1 MAAACGDV
9 LGPRLAPAALG
20 LITLLFGIGQAV
32 APSVAGAMADASG
45 SFVTALL
52 LAAGVALS
60 GALGAFF
67 LRQTSTAPAGAT
79 GEAPSS

>member
-20 LITLLFGIGQAV
+20 LITLIFGVGQAI
-32 APSVAGAMADASG
+32 APSIAGAMADASG
-45 SFVTALL
+45 SFVSALL

-67 LRQTSTAPAGAT
+67 LRPTPAASHGAL
-79 GEAPSS
+79 GE